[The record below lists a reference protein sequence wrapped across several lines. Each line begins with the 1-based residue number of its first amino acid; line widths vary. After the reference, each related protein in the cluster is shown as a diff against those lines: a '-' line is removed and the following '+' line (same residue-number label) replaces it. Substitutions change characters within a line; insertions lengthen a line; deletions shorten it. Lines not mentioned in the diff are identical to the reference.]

1 MYYIDG
7 IFENIALFK
16 CSPKNKIALFKKL
29 ETECPASEKGKLLAR
44 RRVGTK
50 STKPRG
56 LTLRSSHSDVDV
68 DHLTDRHGRISVHQL
83 HCFQSKAHAL
93 VISVTC
99 TLHPPPNNF
108 TFLQAANNIT

>member
-16 CSPKNKIALFKKL
+16 CSPKNKIALFKKF